1 MRDLRAGA
9 CVPGMLEGTQRGSPL
24 LPLLLVL
31 SAGLLAGPSTWPLV
45 RDLVD
50 AVETVPDVAS
60 AAALRAVYERMKLA
74 IEPSAAVGVALLLA
88 GGRDALLGPG
98 GAPPQGRALRV
109 GVVLCGGNVDLA
121 DLARILAL
129 AHGEG
134 AD

>member
-1 MRDLRAGA
+1 MLVGGR
-9 CVPGMLEGTQRGSPL
+9 VPYSSPSPTPSL
-24 LPLLLVL
+24 I
-31 SAGLLAGPSTWPLV
+31 AGPSTWPLV

-50 AVETVPDVAS
+50 AVETVADAAS
-60 AAALRAVYERMKLA
+60 AAALRAIYERMKLA

-98 GAPPQGRALRV
+98 GAPPPGRALRV

-129 AHGEG
+129 APGEG
-134 AD
+134 ARC